1 MVRGSEAYVCEYLR
15 TFPETTVSHGNCVF
29 GGTEY
34 VCTHPDVQAKIQ
46 EWCKLTKHRPKKIY
60 TDMLSNA
67 EDERTCPRNVK
78 QVQNISA
85 AVSAELVADNSGTRQ
100 NFWITLILQKLQGL
114 GYSVVK
120 VA

>member
-1 MVRGSEAYVCEYLR
+1 MVSGSEAYVGEYLG
-15 TFPETTVSHGNCVF
+15 TFPEATVSHGNCVF

-34 VCTHPDVQAKIQ
+34 VCTHPDVQAKIKEQ
-46 EWCKLTKHRPKKIY
+46 CKLTKHRPKKIY

-85 AVSAELVADNSGTRQ
+85 AVMAELIADNKTVTNNLADTVCASSGQ
-100 NFWITLILQKLQGL
+100 
-114 GYSVVK
+114 
-120 VA
+120 